1 MRWRNAAASGTRL
14 MSATAVSSV
23 SLGRLARH
31 LRAPLIT
38 AVAYYTGAEAA
49 FFVGTLSDKIFAPFW
64 PPNVVLFCALLF
76 APMRTWWL
84 FLAVA
89 FPAHVLAELHVGMDM
104 LQLLVAF
111 ATNCIAAAA
120 SAFAIRWILG
130 APPWFRSLRSA
141 CLYVLIA
148 TIAIPMAAAFG
159 GAFVSISGGLP
170 MTDYWVFWT
179 QWFMSNALGS
189 LTLGPVLLIWLSER
203 QTQSSERVRP
213 AALIEAVF
221 IGVALVV
228 VCTVAFEVSAAKS
241 AGGFLPALLYA
252 PLLFVLWATLRF
264 GVKGAA
270 SAILIMAVVL
280 VWRTLNGPSL
290 FLSGNA
296 ESSVFAM
303 QVFLLGLSIPV
314 LLLGAAIDE
323 ARHAEQEVRES
334 EERMSFAAVS
344 ANVCMWRFDYKSD
357 NVWITDHGRDM
368 LGFLPPVRITRA
380 AMMDV
385 IHTEDRETAIE
396 AMRAAIARGALADCE
411 FRIIRRNDAQTRW
424 FRCRARAYGE
434 YRGTAAHISGTFT
447 DITEQKIA
455 EIELAQQRQEL
466 AHLTRVSLVGELSGG
481 IAHELTQPL
490 SAILSNAEAARTLI
504 AKDTPNLSEIKEA
517 LDDIIGEDNR
527 AGEIIR
533 RLRGLLKK
541 TETNFE
547 VADLNQIVQST
558 LRLLRNELVNRRV
571 RVTTHL
577 AKDLPLVTGDPIQLQ
592 QVLINL
598 VLNAV
603 DAMADTTPA
612 QRVIV
617 IVTEA
622 ADAALIQLRVSDR
635 GTGLM
640 PSHQDRVLQP
650 FFTTKDHGLGLGLSL
665 SSAIIKL
672 HGGRLWLDNNPEAG
686 VTATFTLPRPDVLK
700 AAG

>member
-1 MRWRNAAASGTRL
+1 V
-14 MSATAVSSV
+14 SARVIPWLPK
-23 SLGRLARH
+23 SLREVAH
-31 LRAPLIT
+31 ELRAPIVT
-38 AVAYYTGAEAA
+38 AVAYYIGAELA

-64 PPNVVLFCALLF
+64 PPNVVLLSALLF
-76 APMRTWWL
+76 APMRRWAL

-89 FPAHVLAELHVGMDM
+89 FPAHVLAELHVGMPA

-111 ATNCIAAAA
+111 VTNCIAAAA
-120 SAFAIRWILG
+120 GAFAIRWILG

-148 TIAIPMAAAFG
+148 TITIPMAAALG
-159 GAFVSISGGLP
+159 GAFVPISAGLP
-170 MTDYWVFWT
+170 MADYWVFWT

-203 QTQSSERVRP
+203 QTQPSERVRTAP
-213 AALIEAVF
+213 LIEAVF

-228 VCTVAFEVSAAKS
+228 VCTVAFEVSAAMS

-270 SAILIMAVVL
+270 CTILIMAVVL

-290 FLSGNA
+290 FLAGNA
-296 ESSVFAM
+296 ESSVLAM

-344 ANVCMWRFDYKSD
+344 ANVCMWRFDYSSD
-357 NVWITDHGRDM
+357 RVWITDHGREM
-368 LGFLPPVRITRA
+368 LGFLPAVRITRA
-380 AMMDV
+380 VMMDV
-385 IHTEDRETAIE
+385 IHPEDRDTALE
-396 AMRAAIARGALADCE
+396 AMRAAIACGALADCE

-447 DITEQKIA
+447 DISEQKIA
-455 EIELAQQRQEL
+455 EIELVQQRQEL
-466 AHLTRVSLVGELSGG
+466 AHLTRVSLLGELSGG

-504 AKDTPNLSEIKEA
+504 AKDAPDLSEIREA

-547 VADLNQIVQST
+547 ATNLNQIVQST
-558 LRLLRNELVNRRV
+558 LRLLRNEFINRRV
-571 RVTTHL
+571 RVTTNL
-577 AKDLPLVTGDPIQLQ
+577 AEDLPLVAGDPIQLQ

-598 VLNAV
+598 VLNGV
-603 DAMADTTPA
+603 DAMDETAPA
-612 QRVIV
+612 ERI
-617 IVTEA
+617 IAIATEA
-622 ADAALIQLRVSDR
+622 ADAVHIQLKVSDR
-635 GTGLM
+635 GTGLT
-640 PSHQDRVLQP
+640 PTHHERALQP

-686 VTATFTLPRPDVLK
+686 VTATFTLPRPDALQ